1 MSDIAL
7 DIEATLTVL
16 PTEHGGP
23 TAPFVSGAR
32 PQFYYQGQDHGCQV
46 TIPDNQTLKPGET
59 AKALFTF
66 LNPEDHWGKL
76 AIGTPFL
83 LRHGQKVVAY
93 GSVSGLLQLEQ
104 SAKRIHSMAGQPLPR
119 NAAT

>member
-1 MSDIAL
+1 MSIAP

-16 PTEHGGP
+16 PTAHGGP
-23 TAPFVSGAR
+23 TTAFVSGAR
-32 PQFYYQGQDHGCQV
+32 PQFYYQGQDHGCQI
-46 TIPDNQTLKPGET
+46 TIPNDRTLNPGET
-59 AKALFTF
+59 SQALFTF

-76 AIGTPFL
+76 VIGTPFL

-93 GSVSGLLQLEQ
+93 GSVSNLLQLEQ
-104 SAKRIHSMAGQPLPR
+104 SAKRILGGAGQPLPR